1 MYIYFK
7 NYQVNNM
14 DLTIYD
20 LKNIKKNCEN
30 LTTVIDNIIK
40 TKYTNNSDTP
50 FNSLSDYENSVKDK
64 LIRPELYYK
73 VQIYDRMTY
82 ITYRKNTK
90 QYHIVI
96 RGFYSE
102 YLNNYKRYS
111 NSEDTYIIS
120 NDFDKTKEVWYN
132 IILECIKT
140 LKPIQELE
148 F

>member
-1 MYIYFK
+1 
-7 NYQVNNM
+7 M

-30 LTTVIDNIIK
+30 LTTVIDNVIK
-40 TKYTNNSDTP
+40 EKYPSNSDKP
-50 FNSLSDYENSVKDK
+50 FNSLSDYENSVQDN
-64 LIRPELYYK
+64 LTRPELYYK
-73 VQIYDRMTY
+73 VQIYNRMTY
-82 ITYRKNTK
+82 ISYRKNTK

-102 YLNNYKRYS
+102 NLSNYKRYS
-111 NSEDTYIIS
+111 NSQDTYIIS
-120 NDFDKTKEVWYN
+120 TDLDKTKEVWYN
-132 IILECIKT
+132 VILDCIKI

>member
-1 MYIYFK
+1 
-7 NYQVNNM
+7 M

-20 LKNIKKNCEN
+20 LKNLKQNCEN
-30 LTTVIDNIIK
+30 LTTVINNIIK
-40 TKYTNNSDTP
+40 TKYTNNSDKP
-50 FNSLSDYENSVKDK
+50 FNNLSDYENSVKDN
-64 LIRPELYYK
+64 ITRPELYYK
-73 VQIYDRMTY
+73 VQIYNRMTY

-102 YLNNYKRYS
+102 YLSNYKRYS

-120 NDFDKTKEVWYN
+120 TDFDQTKEVWYN
-132 IILECIKT
+132 VILDCIKT
-140 LKPIQELE
+140 LKPIQDLP

>member
-1 MYIYFK
+1 
-7 NYQVNNM
+7 M
-14 DLTIYD
+14 DITIYD

-40 TKYTNNSDTP
+40 TKYTNNTDKP
-50 FNSLSDYENSVKDK
+50 FNSLSDFENSVNDK
-64 LIRPELYYK
+64 LTRPELYYK

-96 RGFYSE
+96 RGFHSE
-102 YLNNYKRYS
+102 YLNTYKRYS
-111 NSEDTYIIS
+111 NSEDTYIIGT
-120 NDFDKTKEVWYN
+120 DFEKTKEIWYN

-140 LKPIQELE
+140 LKPIQE
-148 F
+148 FIF

>member
-1 MYIYFK
+1 
-7 NYQVNNM
+7 M

-30 LTTVIDNIIK
+30 LTTVIDTLLK
-40 TKYTNNSDTP
+40 TKYQNNSDKP
-50 FNSLSDYENSVKDK
+50 FNSLSDYENSIQDN
-64 LIRPELYYK
+64 LTRPELYYK
-73 VQIYDRMTY
+73 VQIYNRMTY
-82 ITYRKNTK
+82 ISYRKNTK

-102 YLNNYKRYS
+102 YLSKYKRYS
-111 NSEDTYIIS
+111 NSQDTYIIG

-132 IILECIKT
+132 VILDCIKT

>member
-1 MYIYFK
+1 
-7 NYQVNNM
+7 M

-30 LTTVIDNIIK
+30 LTTLINNIIK
-40 TKYTNNSDTP
+40 TKYTNHSEKP
-50 FNSLSDYENSVKDK
+50 FNSLSDYENSVNDK

-102 YLNNYKRYS
+102 LLSNYKKYS

-120 NDFDKTKEVWYN
+120 TDLDKTKEVWYN

>member
-1 MYIYFK
+1 
-7 NYQVNNM
+7 M

-20 LKNIKKNCEN
+20 LKNIKTNCEN
-30 LTTVIDNIIK
+30 LTTVINNIIK
-40 TKYTNNSDTP
+40 TKYQNNSDKP
-50 FNSLSDYENSVKDK
+50 FNSLSDYENSIQDN
-64 LIRPELYYK
+64 LTRPELYYK

-82 ITYRKNTK
+82 ISYRKNTK

-102 YLNNYKRYS
+102 YLTNYKRYS
-111 NSEDTYIIS
+111 NSQDTYIIS
-120 NDFDKTKEVWYN
+120 TDFDKTKEVWYN
-132 IILECIKT
+132 VILDCIKT

>member
-1 MYIYFK
+1 
-7 NYQVNNM
+7 M

-30 LTTVIDNIIK
+30 LTTVINNVLK
-40 TKYTNNSDTP
+40 VKYPNNSDTP
-50 FNSLSDYENSVKDK
+50 FNSLSDYENSINDN

-73 VQIYDRMTY
+73 VQIYNRLTY

-102 YLNNYKRYS
+102 CLNKYKRYG
-111 NSEDTYIIS
+111 NSQDTYIIGS
-120 NDFDKTKEVWYN
+120 DLDKTKEIWYDVILDCMN
-132 IILECIKT
+132 I
-140 LKPIQELE
+140 LKPIQE
-148 F
+148 FKI

>member
-1 MYIYFK
+1 
-7 NYQVNNM
+7 M

-40 TKYTNNSDTP
+40 TKYQNNSDMP
-50 FNSLSDYENSVKDK
+50 FNGLSDYENSVKDN
-64 LIRPELYYK
+64 LTRPELYYK
-73 VQIYDRMTY
+73 VQIYNRMTY
-82 ITYRKNTK
+82 ISYRKNTK

-102 YLNNYKRYS
+102 YLSNYKRYS
-111 NSEDTYIIS
+111 NSQDTYIIS
-120 NDFDKTKEVWYN
+120 TNFDKTKEVWYN
-132 IILECIKT
+132 VILDCIKT

>member
-1 MYIYFK
+1 
-7 NYQVNNM
+7 M

-30 LTTVIDNIIK
+30 LTTVIDNVLK
-40 TKYTNNSDTP
+40 TKYTNNSDQP
-50 FNSLSDYENSVKDK
+50 FNSLSDYENSVKDN

-73 VQIYDRMTY
+73 VQIYNRMTY
-82 ITYRKNTK
+82 ISYRKNTK

-102 YLNNYKRYS
+102 YLSNYKKYS
-111 NSEDTYIIS
+111 NSQDTYIIS

-132 IILECIKT
+132 VILDCIKT
-140 LKPIQELE
+140 LKPIQE
-148 F
+148 FSF

>member
-1 MYIYFK
+1 
-7 NYQVNNM
+7 M

-30 LTTVIDNIIK
+30 LTTVIDNVIK
-40 TKYTNNSDTP
+40 EKYPSNSDKP
-50 FNSLSDYENSVKDK
+50 FNSLSDYENSVQDN
-64 LIRPELYYK
+64 LTRPELYYK
-73 VQIYDRMTY
+73 VQIYNRMTY
-82 ITYRKNTK
+82 ISYRKNTK

-102 YLNNYKRYS
+102 YLSNYKRYS
-111 NSEDTYIIS
+111 NSQDTYIIGT
-120 NDFDKTKEVWYN
+120 DLDKTKEVWYN
-132 IILECIKT
+132 VILDCIKI